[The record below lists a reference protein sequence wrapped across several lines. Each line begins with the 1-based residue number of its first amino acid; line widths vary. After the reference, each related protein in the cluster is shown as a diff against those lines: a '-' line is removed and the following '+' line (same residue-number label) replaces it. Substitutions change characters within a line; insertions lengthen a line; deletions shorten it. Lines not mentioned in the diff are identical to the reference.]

1 MKSKIFSLKNLIWF
15 CAIGLAVFSGY
26 YSVFGISKLF
36 AGGSWS
42 IIGMAAMLE
51 LSKLVVVTFLHD
63 HFKTLRL
70 LFKTYLL
77 SAAVVLMVITSIGVY
92 GYLTNS
98 YQETAKVIYKAQN
111 EITLLDQKKKL
122 FEEQK
127 VQVDKSIED
136 KNNRLKSLD
145 QIRVSQQNAYTQQL
159 TQKRGTGGLSKNIA
173 SVDKSSETING
184 DISTLTQKSFALS
197 DSIAK
202 IDQTKLTITN
212 ESFSSELGPLL
223 YLSRI
228 TGVSMDIIVNWFIL
242 ILVIV
247 FDPLAV
253 SLVIAANHL
262 SSKEKQKKMIDDLSE
277 IGQDTG
283 IGYEKPTQSFPS
295 SINDQ
300 ITDSVTQAHSHVQS
314 QITDDVTQFTNELNV
329 EPDVIKIMAKET
341 VIDENIEEP
350 TIVVEEPEVE
360 LALGDIVDDTPK
372 KEKKKR
378 KSKDL
383 KKSEESS
390 ILDESSNEDEERKF
404 YEEEVQ
410 PAQLP
415 AVTSTGYS
423 RGISV

>member
-1 MKSKIFSLKNLIWF
+1 MTKNLFSLKNLIWF

-36 AGGSWS
+36 SGGSWS

-70 LFKTYLL
+70 LFKGYLL
-77 SAAVVLMVITSIGVY
+77 SAAVVLMAITSIGVY

-98 YQETAKVIYKAQN
+98 YQETAKTIYNAQN
-111 EITLLDQKKKL
+111 EMVLLDQKKKL

-127 VQVDKSIED
+127 IQIDKAIED

-159 TQKRGTGGLSKNIA
+159 TQKRGTSGLSKNMSSI
-173 SVDKSSETING
+173 DKSSEGLNN
-184 DISTLTQKSFALS
+184 DISLLTQKSFALA

-202 IDQTKLTITN
+202 IDQTKLTVTN

-228 TGVSMDIIVNWFIL
+228 TGIPMDNVVNWFIL

-262 SSKEKQKKMIDDLSE
+262 SSKEKQKQSLDELGE
-277 IGQDTG
+277 IGQDIG
-283 IGYEKPTQSFPS
+283 IGYEEPVQSFPS
-295 SINDQ
+295 PVNGQ
-300 ITDSVTQAHSHVQS
+300 ITDSVTQSV
-314 QITDDVTQFTNELNV
+314 N
-329 EPDVIKIMAKET
+329 EPDVVIIPKVEKINARQIKS
-341 VIDENIEEP
+341 ENR
-350 TIVVEEPEVE
+350 
-360 LALGDIVDDTPK
+360 
-372 KEKKKR
+372 KKK
-378 KSKDL
+378 SKRL
-383 KKSEESS
+383 KKSEEVG
-390 ILDESSNEDEERKF
+390 ILNDSNDEVVVENKPEQNLF
-404 YEEEVQ
+404 YQEG
-410 PAQLP
+410 PR
-415 AVTSTGYS
+415 YN
-423 RGISV
+423 RGVSL

>member
-1 MKSKIFSLKNLIWF
+1 MSSKIFNLKNLIWF

-26 YSVFGISKLF
+26 YSIFGISKLF
-36 AGGSWS
+36 SGGSWS

-70 LFKTYLL
+70 LFKIYLL
-77 SAAVVLMVITSIGVY
+77 SAAVVLMGITSIGVY

-98 YQETAKVIYKAQN
+98 YQETAKVIYKTQN

-127 VQVDKSIED
+127 IQLDKAVED
-136 KNNRLKSLD
+136 KNTRLKSLD

-173 SVDKSSETING
+173 SVDKSSENLNN

-197 DSIAK
+197 DSIAV
-202 IDQTKLTITN
+202 IEQTKLTLNN
-212 ESFSSELGPLL
+212 ETFSSELGPLL

-228 TGVSMDIIVNWFIL
+228 TGIPMDIVVNWFII

-262 SSKEKQKKMIDDLSE
+262 SQKEKQNDLLDELSKLGQEIESE
-277 IGQDTG
+277 PPL
-283 IGYEKPTQSFPS
+283 E
-295 SINDQ
+295 
-300 ITDSVTQAHSHVQS
+300 
-314 QITDDVTQFTNELNV
+314 
-329 EPDVIKIMAKET
+329 EPDFFQDKVL
-341 VIDENIEEP
+341 IEETDVP
-350 TIVVEEPEVE
+350 HTDVVTI
-360 LALGDIVDDTPK
+360 K
-372 KEKKKR
+372 KKKR
-378 KSKDL
+378 RNKDL
-383 KKSEESS
+383 KNPKKSGIFINTPIETSDNKDDGQKEFYGEEPKSE
-390 ILDESSNEDEERKF
+390 N
-404 YEEEVQ
+404 VQ
-410 PAQLP
+410 VEIVENPWIP
-415 AVTSTGYS
+415 N
-423 RGISV
+423 RPFRR

>member
-1 MKSKIFSLKNLIWF
+1 MSSKIFNLKNLIWF
-15 CAIGLAVFSGY
+15 CAIGLAIFSGY

-42 IIGMAAMLE
+42 IIGMAVMLE

-77 SAAVVLMVITSIGVY
+77 SAAVVLMGITSIGVY

-184 DISTLTQKSFALS
+184 DISILTQKSFALS
-197 DSIAK
+197 DSIAN

-228 TGVSMDIIVNWFIL
+228 TGVSMDIIVNWFII

-262 SSKEKQKKMIDDLSE
+262 SLKEKQKEILDELSE
-277 IGQDTG
+277 IGQTIETEPNIERNEEPPNFFQNEVLVDDV
-283 IGYEKPTQSFPS
+283 EL
-295 SINDQ
+295 
-300 ITDSVTQAHSHVQS
+300 DSV
-314 QITDDVTQFTNELNV
+314 
-329 EPDVIKIMAKET
+329 KI
-341 VIDENIEEP
+341 N
-350 TIVVEEPEVE
+350 
-360 LALGDIVDDTPK
+360 PK
-372 KEKKKR
+372 SSNKKKR
-378 KSKDL
+378 LEKRNKN
-383 KKSEESS
+383 S
-390 ILDESSNEDEERKF
+390 ILSESNIINNFYDETQTNNES
-404 YEEEVQ
+404 Q
-410 PAQLP
+410 ISA
-415 AVTSTGYS
+415 
-423 RGISV
+423 GIDNPWKPVNPYRR

>member
-1 MKSKIFSLKNLIWF
+1 MTFKIFSLKNLIWF

-36 AGGSWS
+36 SGGSWS

-51 LSKLVVVTFLHD
+51 LSKLVVVSFLHD

-70 LFKTYLL
+70 LFKGYLL
-77 SAAVVLMVITSIGVY
+77 SAAVVLMAITSIGVY

-98 YQETAKVIYKAQN
+98 YQETAKTIYKAQN
-111 EITLLDQKKKL
+111 EMVLLDQKKKL

-127 VQVDKSIED
+127 IQIDKAIED

-159 TQKRGTGGLSKNIA
+159 TQKRGTSGLSKNMSSI
-173 SVDKSSETING
+173 DKSSEGLNN
-184 DISTLTQKSFALS
+184 DISLLTQKSFALA

-202 IDQTKLTITN
+202 IDQTKLSVTN

-228 TGVSMDIIVNWFIL
+228 TGIPMDNVVNWFIL

-262 SSKEKQKKMIDDLSE
+262 SSKEKQKETLDELSE
-277 IGQDTG
+277 LGQEIG
-283 IGYEKPTQSFPS
+283 IGYEEPTQSFPTPV
-295 SINDQ
+295 NDQITDAVTQVQKNVESQ
-300 ITDSVTQAHSHVQS
+300 ITDSVTQGVVE
-314 QITDDVTQFTNELNV
+314 VT
-329 EPDVIKIMAKET
+329 KEEKEDFFSKK
-341 VIDENIEEP
+341 VSLEEENIEMDSV
-350 TIVVEEPEVE
+350 TILPQKESSVE
-360 LALGDIVDDTPK
+360 DDMITPKDFSEDLIISEEISILNNEDEQNEFYEETPK
-372 KEKKKR
+372 KKKP
-378 KSKDL
+378 
-383 KKSEESS
+383 
-390 ILDESSNEDEERKF
+390 
-404 YEEEVQ
+404 Q
-410 PAQLP
+410 PAVIEHP
-415 AVTSTGYS
+415 TYT